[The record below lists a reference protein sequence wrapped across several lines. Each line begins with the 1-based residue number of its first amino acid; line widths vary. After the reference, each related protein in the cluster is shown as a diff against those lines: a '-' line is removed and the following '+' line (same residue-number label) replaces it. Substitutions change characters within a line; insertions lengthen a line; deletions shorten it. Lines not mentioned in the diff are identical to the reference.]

1 MKGEKTYYLFGEDA
15 VNAYDNGIDELIEEV
30 TQNDIAFAT
39 FEFIEGETQSADL
52 MYEFNGWMDYSI
64 MTEED
69 YNKLND
75 AI

>member
-1 MKGEKTYYLFGEDA
+1 MEGKKTYYLFGEDA
-15 VNAYDNGIDELIEEV
+15 VNAYDKGINELVEEV
-30 TQNDIAFAT
+30 TEKDIAFAT
-39 FEFIEGETQSADL
+39 FVFTEGETKSADL
-52 MYEFNGWMDYSI
+52 MYEFNGWMDYAI